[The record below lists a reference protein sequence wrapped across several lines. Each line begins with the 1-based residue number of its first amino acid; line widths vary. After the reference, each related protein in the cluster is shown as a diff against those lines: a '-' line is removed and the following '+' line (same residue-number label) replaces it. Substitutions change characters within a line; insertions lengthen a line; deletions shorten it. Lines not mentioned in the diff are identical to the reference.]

1 MQYCSKQISETSD
14 QLNSQ
19 QSFTTCV
26 ERDFSINQENYDRF
40 DNQINNVQKRSHST
54 YMLKDEE
61 KSKEQKHKSGENI
74 FELVFTF
81 VPVSESLS

>member
-74 FELVFTF
+74 F
-81 VPVSESLS
+81 